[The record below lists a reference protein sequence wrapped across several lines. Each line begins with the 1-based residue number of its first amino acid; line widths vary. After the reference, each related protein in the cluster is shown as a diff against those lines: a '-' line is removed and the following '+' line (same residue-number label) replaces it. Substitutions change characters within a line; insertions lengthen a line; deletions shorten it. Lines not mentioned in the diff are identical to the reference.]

1 MICSKCKNGFYKG
14 IRPDGLPNGVGFE
27 MEDGLV
33 IHLCANCIM
42 ELGKLD
48 RESQE
53 EFIGEL
59 VEEAR
64 KKP

>member
-1 MICSKCKNGFYKG
+1 MICSKCKNKVYIGN
-14 IRPDGLPNGVGFE
+14 RPDGLPNGVGFE

-33 IHLCANCIM
+33 INLCANCIM

-64 KKP
+64 KNP

>member
-1 MICSKCKNGFYKG
+1 MTCSKCKKEFMAGN
-14 IRPDGLPNGVGFE
+14 RPDGLPNGVGFE

-33 IHLCANCIM
+33 INLCANCIM

-53 EFIGEL
+53 KFIGEL
-59 VEEAR
+59 VEEA
-64 KKP
+64 KKN